1 MQSLKIYR
9 FNFFFFDV
17 MLQVFKMKE
26 SGDTE
31 GKGENGMVFW
41 NKKCT
46 IRVCPACLCA
56 RVPADRST
64 RLLCSL
70 TCPEQ
75 PAQHL
80 TAEIY
85 ISVPPQH
92 LPAPQTLD
100 IPAGWGPSVCHT
112 IGEWGNGGVPCA
124 IIQTTSPVLCPI
136 IFILNRVSRNQT
148 LFLNKN
154 VIQIIILNWSLKLNV
169 NEHEPS
175 FIINLTPLQPFSSVF
190 GILLPNVQN

>member
-1 MQSLKIYR
+1 
-9 FNFFFFDV
+9 

-56 RVPADRST
+56 RVPADRSA

-112 IGEWGNGGVPCA
+112 IGEWGNGGVHCA

-175 FIINLTPLQPFSSVF
+175 FIIN
-190 GILLPNVQN
+190 

>member
-1 MQSLKIYR
+1 
-9 FNFFFFDV
+9 
-17 MLQVFKMKE
+17 
-26 SGDTE
+26 
-31 GKGENGMVFW
+31 
-41 NKKCT
+41 
-46 IRVCPACLCA
+46 
-56 RVPADRST
+56 
-64 RLLCSL
+64 
-70 TCPEQ
+70 
-75 PAQHL
+75 
-80 TAEIY
+80 
-85 ISVPPQH
+85 
-92 LPAPQTLD
+92 
-100 IPAGWGPSVCHT
+100 
-112 IGEWGNGGVPCA
+112 VPCA

>member
-1 MQSLKIYR
+1 
-9 FNFFFFDV
+9 

-56 RVPADRST
+56 RVPADRSA

-112 IGEWGNGGVPCA
+112 IGEWGNGGVHCA